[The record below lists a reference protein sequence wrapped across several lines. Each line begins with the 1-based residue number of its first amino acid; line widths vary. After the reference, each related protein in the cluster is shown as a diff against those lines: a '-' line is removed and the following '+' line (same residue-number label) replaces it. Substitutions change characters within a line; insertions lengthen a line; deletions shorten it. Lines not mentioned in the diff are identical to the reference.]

1 MCSGY
6 FFYKNITFAHM
17 TSTTPTPSRTP
28 RQGAFIFVFITV
40 VLDMVA
46 LGVTIP
52 VLPKLIV
59 EFKGGDVP
67 AAAAILGVFATVW
80 AAMQFVFS
88 PLLGAASD
96 RFGRRPIILLS
107 NFGLG
112 LDYIFMALA
121 PTLPW
126 LFVGR
131 VISGIT
137 SSSYPTAS
145 AYIADVTP
153 PEKRA
158 GKFGMLGAA
167 FGIGFVIGPAV
178 GGLLGGI
185 DLRLPF
191 WVAAGL
197 SLANAAYGYFVLPES
212 LPREQRAKINWSKAN
227 PMGALTLLRS
237 HPELFSLA
245 FATILMT
252 LAHEALPNMFVL
264 YADYRYHWSIAT
276 VGPALALVGICS
288 GVVQGALVGPM
299 VKKFGERICMMLGL
313 LFGFTGFVLLGSAN
327 TGAMFMTGIPFMAL
341 WGLAGPSMQSLMSRR
356 VQSNEQGQLQ
366 GAMGSIRG
374 ITGMIGPLVMTGTFT
389 LTAGPRAFIEVPGMV
404 YYLAAAL
411 VIATLFVAWRATQ
424 LRAVLVT
431 Q

>member
-1 MCSGY
+1 
-6 FFYKNITFAHM
+6 M
-17 TSTTPTPSRTP
+17 TSIHPANPRATP

-46 LGVTIP
+46 LGVTVP
-52 VLPKLIV
+52 VLPKLII
-59 EFKGGDVP
+59 EFEGGDVP
-67 AAAAILGVFATVW
+67 AAAIIAGVFATVW
-80 AAMQFVFS
+80 AAMQFVFA
-88 PLLGAASD
+88 PLIGAASD

-153 PEKRA
+153 PEQRA

-167 FGIGFVIGPAV
+167 FGIGFVVGPAI
-178 GGLLGGI
+178 GATLGAI

-245 FATILMT
+245 MATVLIA
-252 LAHEALPNMFVL
+252 LAHEALPNMFVM
-264 YADYRYHWSIAT
+264 YADYRYHWSIKTA
-276 VGPALALVGICS
+276 GYALALVGICS
-288 GVVQGALVGPM
+288 GIVQGGLVGPL
-299 VKKFGERICMMLGL
+299 VKKLGERMCMLLGL
-313 LFGFTGFVLLGSAN
+313 LFGFIGFTILGIAN
-327 TGAMFMTGIPFMAL
+327 VGTVFMVGIPFVAL

-356 VQSNEQGQLQ
+356 VQATEQGQLQ
-366 GAMGSIRG
+366 GALGSIRG
-374 ITGMIGPLVMTGTFT
+374 ITGMVGPLVMTGTFA
-389 LTAGPRAFIEVPGMV
+389 LTAGPRALTEAPGIV
-404 YYLAAAL
+404 YFLAATL
-411 VIATLFVAWRATQ
+411 VLATWFVAWRAT
-424 LRAVLVT
+424 RMRVAVVAE
-431 Q
+431 